1 MGGKIRSERK
11 SYSNIKKKSKT
22 NKYLNHIQKSVFL
35 MGCKSKNINQ
45 KKEADSS
52 EIVILNNQY
61 KSGMIKHSPQE
72 RPSLNDEKKKIIHRY
87 EKSRWKVI

>member
-35 MGCKSKNINQ
+35 MGCKSK
-45 KKEADSS
+45 
-52 EIVILNNQY
+52 
-61 KSGMIKHSPQE
+61 
-72 RPSLNDEKKKIIHRY
+72 KKK
-87 EKSRWKVI
+87 KKGGGFQ

>member
-1 MGGKIRSERK
+1 
-11 SYSNIKKKSKT
+11 
-22 NKYLNHIQKSVFL
+22 

-72 RPSLNDEKKKIIHRY
+72 RPSMNDEKKKTIHRY
-87 EKSRWKVI
+87 EKSR